1 MNLNNRPKSNSVTS
15 AGRPSKFTEETV
27 NILVEAVVAGLT
39 NRAACSAAGISEQSL
54 SDWRENKPGFSER
67 LEGAREASRSRAL
80 LAIKEAGLRDWRAN
94 HAWLLLTSPDHKP
107 VKQNVVASVHVD
119 NSIRS
124 QICTP
129 EKLERIRELRRNAMA
144 NQNLTRS
151 DD

>member
-1 MNLNNRPKSNSVTS
+1 MCATPQVDYSTRIKAHNTDAVN
-15 AGRPSKFTEETV
+15 PSKPNTT
-27 NILVEAVVAGLT
+27 A
-39 NRAACSAAGISEQSL
+39 SA
-54 SDWRENKPGFSER
+54 R

-80 LAIKEAGLRDWRAN
+80 LAIKEAGRKDWRAH

-107 VKQNVVASVHVD
+107 VKQNIVASVQVD